1 MSQLELDVAS
11 HDLVRRNGT
20 FQRIEGGPEIRQS
33 LRVRL
38 VLFRGEAFLNTDLG
52 VPYFSEVLRK
62 GIDEAALVTIF
73 REAILDTDGVVSV
86 EALDLTYV
94 PTERRL
100 DVVFVCTGSLDEL
113 AEDLKIEETVEVPI

>member
-20 FQRIEGGPEIRQS
+20 FQRMSGAGEIRQS

-62 GIDEAALVTIF
+62 GIDEAALVSIF
-73 REAILDTDGVVSV
+73 REAILDTDGVISV
-86 EALDLTYV
+86 DELDLDYV
-94 PTERRL
+94 PTARRL
-100 DVVFVCTGSLDEL
+100 DVVFVATGSLDEL
-113 AEDLKIEETVEVPI
+113 AEDLKIEEKIEVPI